1 MSAAVL
7 IVDDEPQI
15 QRFLRHALEAAG
27 YRVLSAETAAA
38 AFSAVKATPPDIA
51 IVDLGLPDTD
61 GITLI
66 GQIRQTSMLPIIVLS
81 AQDDEARKIAALDM
95 GADDFVAKPFA
106 IGELLA
112 RLRAC
117 LRARASTGPVAGV
130 LRLGNLAID
139 AAAHDAARDGRKLKL
154 TPKQFEL
161 LELLARNVGRVL
173 THRQI
178 LTRIW
183 GPAHVEDVAYLRVF
197 VSQLRQ
203 KIETDPAQPRL
214 IATVPGVGYRAEENG
229 PGGV

>member
-1 MSAAVL
+1 MSAAILV
-7 IVDDEPQI
+7 VDDEPQI

-27 YRVLSAETAAA
+27 YRVASAENATAALR
-38 AFSAVKATPPDIA
+38 AFKTAPPDIA

-66 GQIRQTSMLPIIVLS
+66 GQIRQTSMLPIVVLS

-95 GADDFVAKPFA
+95 GADDFVSKPFA

-112 RLRAC
+112 RIRAC
-117 LRARASTGPVAGV
+117 LRARAATRPAAGA

-139 AAAHDAARDGRKLKL
+139 AAAHDAARDGHKLKL

-161 LELLARNVGRVL
+161 LELLASNAGRVL

-197 VSQLRQ
+197 VSQLRR

-214 IATVPGVGYRAEENG
+214 IATVPGVGYRADED
-229 PGGV
+229 GGVD

>member
-1 MSAAVL
+1 MLV
-7 IVDDEPQI
+7 VDDEPQI

-27 YRVLSAETAAA
+27 YSVVSAETAAA
-38 AFSAVKATPPDIA
+38 AIRAVKAAPPDIAPDIA
-51 IVDLGLPDTD
+51 IVDLGLPDAD

-66 GQIRQTSMLPIIVLS
+66 GQIRQTSMLPIVVLS

-95 GADDFVAKPFA
+95 GADDFVSKPFA

-117 LRARASTGPVAGV
+117 LRARAGAGPVAGV

-139 AAAHDAARDGRKLKL
+139 AAAHDAARDGQKLKL

-214 IATVPGVGYRAEENG
+214 IATVPGVGYRAEE
-229 PGGV
+229 GGTGGA